1 MSAASPLAQGER
13 IEMRGLEHADFCP
26 ENLTLPSPWKGEAAY
41 CDLAPH
47 EAVPKLGSPGIPN
60 GKIGVSCKS
69 YPIRCRLSTTGAR
82 GRRAFPPFAV
92 RAHFPR

>member
-26 ENLTLPSPWKGEAAY
+26 ENLTLPSLWKGEAAY

-47 EAVPKLGSPGIPN
+47 K
-60 GKIGVSCKS
+60 
-69 YPIRCRLSTTGAR
+69 
-82 GRRAFPPFAV
+82 
-92 RAHFPR
+92 AHS